1 MIERKA
7 DPGSIDPRELGL
19 RVGLEIH
26 QQLATSRKLFCSCPA
41 ELAPEDEAEDLFE
54 RQLRPTRSELGEVDI
69 AALFE
74 WRKGRMYR
82 YHAPRLHSCLVEADE
97 EPPHEISREAVSIAL
112 AVAKAFGSMIVDEI
126 YVMRKIV
133 IDGSNTSGFQRTA
146 IVALGGHIDLPSG
159 KRIGIQSIAVE
170 EDAARK
176 LGEEGRYVK
185 YRLDRLGIPLIEIS
199 TAPDIETPE
208 EAYEAALTIGQ
219 LLRLTGKVRRG
230 LGTIR
235 QDLNVSI
242 KGGTKTE
249 IKGVQRLDLLPKIVL
264 YEALRQKRLLE
275 IRDELRECGVTEE
288 RLRGEAR
295 IEDVTD
301 LFKESKSKIIQR
313 SLRRGGR
320 VLALKLYGFHGLLG
334 VEVQPGRRFGTE
346 LADYARFWGGVGG
359 IFHSDELPGYGITG
373 EELSRVY
380 ERLGA
385 VNGRDAVVLVADREP
400 NARKALEAV
409 LERAVM
415 ALYGVPKETRAAQ
428 EDGTTR
434 FMRPQ
439 PGSARM
445 YPETDIPPLEV
456 TPELLA
462 EAEKLKPPHPME
474 KMEELKAKYKLSD
487 DLAKQLLRSPYLHLF
502 EQLAAEVGDRLAP
515 SYIASVFTNILKNL
529 QREGVPVERLDEHHL
544 EQVIRLAAEGR
555 IGKDAVPEVL
565 AYLAKNPEASAE
577 EAVEKLGLKAV
588 SREEVEKIVEEAVNK
603 LRDVV
608 AERGYGALSKVMG
621 LVMPRLRGRVDGRLV
636 AEIARRKIAEVL
648 RELGKGG
655 EGGQG

>member
-1 MIERKA
+1 MERRA
-7 DPGSIDPRELGL
+7 DPSSVDPRELGL

-26 QQLATSRKLFCSCPA
+26 QQLATRRKLFCSCPA
-41 ELAPEDEAEDLFE
+41 ELSGEGEASDVFV

-82 YHAPRLHSCLVEADE
+82 YHAPRMHSCLVEADE
-97 EPPHEISREAVSIAL
+97 EPPHEINREAVVIAL
-112 AVAKAFGSMIVDEI
+112 AMAKAFNSMVVDEI

-146 IVALGGHIDLPSG
+146 IVALGGAVKLPSG
-159 KRIGIQSIAVE
+159 KSLGIQSIAVE

-176 LGEEGRYVK
+176 LGEEGRFTDYL
-185 YRLDRLGIPLIEIS
+185 LDRLGIPLIEIS
-199 TAPDIETPE
+199 TAPDIESPE

-219 LLRLTGKVRRG
+219 MLRLTGRVKRG

-242 KGGTKTE
+242 RGGAKIE

-275 IRDELRECGVTEE
+275 IRDELRRRGV
-288 RLRGEAR
+288 RR
-295 IEDVTD
+295 EDVVSNASIVDVSDVFSGT
-301 LFKESKSKIIQR
+301 KSKIIRR
-313 SLRRGGR
+313 SLQRGGR
-320 VLALKLYGFHGLLG
+320 VLAVRLYGFAGLLG

-359 IFHSDELPGYGITG
+359 IFHSDELPGYGITA
-373 EELSRVY
+373 EELRRVY

-385 VNGRDAVVLVADREP
+385 DPERDAVVLVADEEVK
-400 NARKALEAV
+400 ARKALEAV
-409 LERAVM
+409 VERAAM
-415 ALYGVPKETRAAQ
+415 ALEGVPKETRAAN

-456 TPELLA
+456 TEDMLS

-474 KMEELKAKYKLSD
+474 KMEELRKRYGLSD
-487 DLAKQLLRSPYLHLF
+487 DLARQLLRSPYLPLF
-502 EQLAAEVGDRLAP
+502 ETLAEELAGKLSA
-515 SYIASVFTNILKNL
+515 SYIASVFTNILRSL
-529 QREGVPVERLDEHHL
+529 QREGVPVERLGEEQL
-544 EQVIRLAAEGR
+544 EAVLRKAAEGA
-555 IGKDAVPEVL
+555 IGKDAVPELL
-565 AYLAKNPEASAE
+565 AYLAKNPEASVEEAIEKLGLRRVDTAEVERLVE
-577 EAVEKLGLKAV
+577 EAVEKLRQEILA
-588 SREEVEKIVEEAVNK
+588 
-603 LRDVV
+603 
-608 AERGYGALSKVMG
+608 RGQRALSKVMG
-621 LVMPRLRGRVDGRLV
+621 AVMPKLRGRVDGRLV
-636 AEIARRKIAEVL
+636 AEIARRKIEEVL
-648 RELGKGG
+648 RQAGG
-655 EGGQG
+655 APEQAS